1 MSDMNQSEGSRR
13 TDKIVEGVKT
23 GDVASVEKTL
33 AEVKQD
39 QGLYMDIVAAK
50 LENTSGLPSLTL
62 TDSDRDG
69 HVEQIKVGGP
79 NPMTLSLDDG
89 KLSVAS
95 DGQKSMF
102 QTASEAVTSVVG
114 DAYNGVASTLK
125 GVAQTGSELLDGIA
139 RGGTS
144 DSESNRRINKQMRDA
159 GAD

>member
-69 HVEQIKVGGP
+69 HIEQIKVGGP

-89 KLSVAS
+89 KLSVTS
-95 DGQKSMF
+95 DGQKSMYE
-102 QTASEAVTSVVG
+102 TAVDAVSNVAG
-114 DAYNGVASTLK
+114 DAYKGLTSTLK
-125 GVAQTGSELLDGIA
+125 DVAQTGSELLDGIA

-144 DSESNRRINKQMRDA
+144 DSNSNRQINKQMRDA